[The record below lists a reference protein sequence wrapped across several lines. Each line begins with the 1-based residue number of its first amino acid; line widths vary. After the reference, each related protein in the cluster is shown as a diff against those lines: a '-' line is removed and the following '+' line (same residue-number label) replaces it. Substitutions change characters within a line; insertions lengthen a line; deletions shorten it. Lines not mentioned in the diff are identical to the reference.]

1 MKKVN
6 FLLFGLSLVT
16 TTALANL
23 NVIADIGGEDASP
36 YFEGINRQGDA
47 VAPPSCRKPLYLLMK
62 LKWPYCR

>member
-23 NVIADIGGEDASP
+23 NVITDVGGEDASP
-36 YFEGINRQGDA
+36 YFEGINRQEGA
-47 VAPPSCRKPLYLLMK
+47 IVSGRAAGASIVR
-62 LKWPYCR
+62 

>member
-23 NVIADIGGEDASP
+23 NVIADIGGDDASP

-47 VAPPSCRKPLYLLMK
+47 VAPPAM
-62 LKWPYCR
+62 